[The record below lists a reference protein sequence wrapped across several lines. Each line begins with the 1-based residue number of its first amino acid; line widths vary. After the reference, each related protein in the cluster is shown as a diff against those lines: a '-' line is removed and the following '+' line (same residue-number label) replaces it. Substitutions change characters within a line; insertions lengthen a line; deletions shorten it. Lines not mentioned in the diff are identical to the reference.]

1 MKQCTQKSN
10 LECTANFITF
20 LNSKSRI
27 MTTKILKNSLSTV
40 LLLFSI
46 LAFSQE
52 KSKNTVSLEV
62 FYSKI
67 QTEKNPQII
76 DARAPEE
83 FALNH
88 LEGAVNFNLESKDYE
103 KQIAKLDKTK
113 PVFTYSIG
121 AGRSVWLADDLLKKG
136 FKEAYSLEGGIANWI
151 GNGKPFYAN
160 SKSKLT
166 LAGYKKII
174 AENKAVLV
182 DIGSIYCGACKK
194 VKPVL
199 ETIKAQYGSNLKIV
213 EIDLEDSP
221 QVIADLKTV
230 KVFPTLI
237 LYQDGKIVFKKEGLG
252 DLKKEVDVAL
262 AH

>member
-1 MKQCTQKSN
+1 MMKN
-10 LECTANFITF
+10 
-20 LNSKSRI
+20 
-27 MTTKILKNSLSTV
+27 KIFKNSIATALFLFTV
-40 LLLFSI
+40 MG
-46 LAFSQE
+46 FSQD
-52 KSKNTVSLEV
+52 KSSNTVSLEV

-67 QTEKNPQII
+67 QNEKNPQII
-76 DARAPEE
+76 DARGSEE

-88 LEGAVNFNLESKDYE
+88 INGAVNFNLESKDYE
-103 KQIAKLDKTK
+103 KRIAALDKSK

-166 LAGYKKII
+166 LAEYNKII
-174 AENKAVLV
+174 AENNSVLV
-182 DIGSIYCGACKK
+182 DIGSKYCAACTK

-199 ETIKAQYGSNLKIV
+199 ETIRAQYGANLKIV
-213 EIDLEDSP
+213 EIDLENSP

-237 LYQDGKIVFKKEGLG
+237 LYQNGKIVFKKDGLG
-252 DLKKEVDVAL
+252 DLKNDVDVAL
-262 AH
+262 ASK

>member
-1 MKQCTQKSN
+1 MKN
-10 LECTANFITF
+10 
-20 LNSKSRI
+20 
-27 MTTKILKNSLSTV
+27 KIFKNSITTAI
-40 LLLFSI
+40 LLFTVVG
-46 LAFSQE
+46 FSQN
-52 KSKNTVSLEV
+52 KSSNTVSLDV

-67 QTEKNPQII
+67 QSEKNPQII
-76 DARAPEE
+76 DARGPEE

-88 LEGAVNFNLESKDYE
+88 INGAVNFNLESKDYD
-103 KQIAKLDKTK
+103 KRIAALDKSK

-166 LAGYKKII
+166 LAEYKKII
-174 AENKAVLV
+174 AENKDVLV
-182 DIGSIYCGACKK
+182 DIGSKYCAPCKK
-194 VKPVL
+194 VKPIL
-199 ETIKAQYGSNLKIV
+199 ETIKAQYGNNLKIV
-213 EIDLEDSP
+213 EIELEDSP

-237 LYQDGKIVFKKEGLG
+237 LYRDGKIVFKKEGLG
-252 DLKKEVDVAL
+252 DLKNDVDVAL
-262 AH
+262 AVK

>member
-1 MKQCTQKSN
+1 MKN
-10 LECTANFITF
+10 
-20 LNSKSRI
+20 
-27 MTTKILKNSLSTV
+27 KIFKNSIVTAI
-40 LLLFSI
+40 LLFTI
-46 LAFSQE
+46 VGFSQE
-52 KSKNTVSLEV
+52 KSSNTVSLEV

-67 QTEKNPQII
+67 QSEKNPQII
-76 DARAPEE
+76 DARGAEE

-88 LEGAVNFNLESKDYE
+88 INGAVNFNLESKDYAA
-103 KQIAKLDKTK
+103 QAAKLDKSK

-166 LAGYKKII
+166 LAEYKKII
-174 AENKAVLV
+174 AENKDVLV
-182 DIGSIYCGACKK
+182 DIGSKYCAPCKK
-194 VKPVL
+194 VKPIL
-199 ETIKAQYGSNLKIV
+199 ETIKAQYGNNLTIV
-213 EIDLEDSP
+213 EIELEDSP

-237 LYQDGKIVFKKEGLG
+237 LYKEGKIVFKKEGLG
-252 DLKKEVDVAL
+252 DLKNDVDVAL
-262 AH
+262 AVK

>member
-1 MKQCTQKSN
+1 MKNKT
-10 LECTANFITF
+10 
-20 LNSKSRI
+20 
-27 MTTKILKNSLSTV
+27 LKNSFAIV
-40 LLLFSI
+40 FLLLTV
-46 LAFSQE
+46 AGFSQE
-52 KSKNTVSLEV
+52 KSPNTVSLDV
-62 FYSKI
+62 YYAKI
-67 QTEKNPQII
+67 QNEKKPQII
-76 DARAPEE
+76 DARGPEE

-88 LEGAVNFNLESKDYE
+88 INGAVNFNLESKDYAA
-103 KQIAKLDKTK
+103 QVAKLDKTK

-160 SKSKLT
+160 TKSKLT
-166 LAGYKKII
+166 LAEYKKII
-174 AENKAVLV
+174 AENKDVLV

-237 LYQDGKIVFKKEGLG
+237 LYKDGKIVFKKDGLG
-252 DLKKEVDVAL
+252 DLKNDVDVAL
-262 AH
+262 ASK

>member
-1 MKQCTQKSN
+1 MKN
-10 LECTANFITF
+10 
-20 LNSKSRI
+20 
-27 MTTKILKNSLSTV
+27 KIFKNSIATAI
-40 LLLFSI
+40 LLFTV
-46 LAFSQE
+46 AGFSQN
-52 KSKNTVSLEV
+52 KSSNTVSLDV

-67 QTEKNPQII
+67 QSEKKPQII
-76 DARAPEE
+76 DARGPEE

-88 LEGAVNFNLESKDYE
+88 INGAVNFNLESKDYAA
-103 KQIAKLDKTK
+103 QVAKLDKSK

-166 LAGYKKII
+166 LAEYKKII
-174 AENKAVLV
+174 AENKDVLV

-230 KVFPTLI
+230 KVLPTLI
-237 LYQDGKIVFKKEGLG
+237 LYKDGKIVFKKEGLG
-252 DLKKEVDVAL
+252 DLKNDVDVAL
-262 AH
+262 AVK

>member
-1 MKQCTQKSN
+1 
-10 LECTANFITF
+10 
-20 LNSKSRI
+20 
-27 MTTKILKNSLSTV
+27 MTKNKTLKNSFAFVFFFLT
-40 LLLFSI
+40 I
-46 LAFSQE
+46 AGFSQE
-52 KSKNTVSLEV
+52 KSSTTVSLDV
-62 FYSKI
+62 YYAKI
-67 QTEKNPQII
+67 QNEKKPQII
-76 DARAPEE
+76 DARGAEE

-88 LEGAVNFNLESKDYE
+88 INGAVNFNLESKDYTA
-103 KQIAKLDKTK
+103 QVARLDKTK

-121 AGRSVWLADDLLKKG
+121 AGRSVWLAEALLKNG

-166 LAGYKKII
+166 LAEYKKII
-174 AENKAVLV
+174 AENKDVLV

-199 ETIKAQYGSNLKIV
+199 ETIKTQYGTNLKIV

-237 LYQDGKIVFKKEGLG
+237 LYKDGKIVFKKEGLG
-252 DLKKEVDVAL
+252 DLKNDVDVAL
-262 AH
+262 AAK

>member
-1 MKQCTQKSN
+1 MKN
-10 LECTANFITF
+10 
-20 LNSKSRI
+20 
-27 MTTKILKNSLSTV
+27 KIFKNSIATAI
-40 LLLFSI
+40 LLFTV
-46 LAFSQE
+46 AGFSQN
-52 KSKNTVSLEV
+52 KSSNTVSLDV

-67 QTEKNPQII
+67 QNEKKPQII
-76 DARAPEE
+76 DARGPEE

-88 LEGAVNFNLESKDYE
+88 INGAVNFNLESKDYAA
-103 KQIAKLDKTK
+103 QVAKLDKSK

-166 LAGYKKII
+166 LAEYKKII
-174 AENKAVLV
+174 AENKDVLV

-237 LYQDGKIVFKKEGLG
+237 LYKDGKIVFKKEGLG
-252 DLKKEVDVAL
+252 DLKNDVDVAL
-262 AH
+262 AVK

>member
-1 MKQCTQKSN
+1 MKNKIFKKSIA
-10 LECTANFITF
+10 TAI
-20 LNSKSRI
+20 
-27 MTTKILKNSLSTV
+27 
-40 LLLFSI
+40 LLFTVVG
-46 LAFSQE
+46 FSQN
-52 KSKNTVSLEV
+52 KSSNTVSLEV

-67 QTEKNPQII
+67 QGQKNPQII
-76 DARAPEE
+76 DARGAEE

-88 LEGAVNFNLESKDYE
+88 INGAQNFNLESKDYE
-103 KQIAKLDKTK
+103 KRIAALDKSK

-151 GNGKPFYAN
+151 GNGKPFYAS

-166 LAGYKKII
+166 LAEYKKII
-174 AENKAVLV
+174 AENKDVLV

-237 LYQDGKIVFKKEGLG
+237 LYKDGKIVFKKEGLG
-252 DLKKEVDVAL
+252 DLKNDVDVAL
-262 AH
+262 AVK

>member
-1 MKQCTQKSN
+1 MKKN
-10 LECTANFITF
+10 KTF
-20 LNSKSRI
+20 
-27 MTTKILKNSLSTV
+27 KNSFTIIF
-40 LLLFSI
+40 LLFTI
-46 LAFSQE
+46 IGFSQE
-52 KSKNTVSLEV
+52 KSPTTVSLEV
-62 FYSKI
+62 YYTKI
-67 QTEKNPQII
+67 QSEKKPQII
-76 DARAPEE
+76 DARGPEE

-88 LEGAVNFNLESKDYE
+88 INGAVNFNLESKDYAA
-103 KQIAKLDKTK
+103 QVAKLDKTK

-121 AGRSVWLADDLLKKG
+121 AGRSVWLAEALLKNG

-166 LAGYKKII
+166 LAEYKKII
-174 AENKAVLV
+174 AENKDVLV

-194 VKPVL
+194 IKPVL
-199 ETIKAQYGSNLKIV
+199 ETIKAQYGSNLKVV

-237 LYQDGKIVFKKEGLG
+237 LYKDGKIVFKKEGLG
-252 DLKKEVDVAL
+252 DLKNDVDVAL
-262 AH
+262 AAK

>member
-1 MKQCTQKSN
+1 MKN
-10 LECTANFITF
+10 
-20 LNSKSRI
+20 
-27 MTTKILKNSLSTV
+27 KIFKNSIATAI
-40 LLLFSI
+40 LLFTVVG
-46 LAFSQE
+46 FSQN
-52 KSKNTVSLEV
+52 KSSNTVSLDV

-67 QTEKNPQII
+67 QSEKNPQII
-76 DARAPEE
+76 DARGPEE

-88 LEGAVNFNLESKDYE
+88 INGAVNFNLESKDYD
-103 KQIAKLDKTK
+103 KRIAALDKSK

-166 LAGYKKII
+166 LAEYKKII
-174 AENKAVLV
+174 TENKDVLV
-182 DIGSIYCGACKK
+182 DIGSKYCAPCKK
-194 VKPVL
+194 VKPIL
-199 ETIKAQYGSNLKIV
+199 ETIKAQYGNNLKIV
-213 EIDLEDSP
+213 EIELEDSP

-237 LYQDGKIVFKKEGLG
+237 LYRDGKIVFKKEGLG
-252 DLKKEVDVAL
+252 DLKNDVDVAL
-262 AH
+262 AAK

>member
-1 MKQCTQKSN
+1 MIKNKTIQNRIAIVILFLSGIGFAQQKS
-10 LECTANFITF
+10 T
-20 LNSKSRI
+20 
-27 MTTKILKNSLSTV
+27 
-40 LLLFSI
+40 
-46 LAFSQE
+46 
-52 KSKNTVSLEV
+52 NTVSLDI
-62 FYSKI
+62 FYAKI
-67 QTEKNPQII
+67 QNEKKPQII
-76 DARAPEE
+76 DARGPEE

-88 LEGAVNFNLESKDYE
+88 INGAQNFNLESKDYA
-103 KQIAKLDKTK
+103 KRIAALDKTK

-121 AGRSVWLADDLLKKG
+121 AGRSVWLADALLKNG

-151 GNGKPFYAN
+151 GNGKPFYTN

-166 LAGYKKII
+166 LAEYNKII
-174 AENKAVLV
+174 TENNDVLV

-199 ETIKAQYGSNLKIV
+199 ETIRAQYGTNLKIV

-237 LYQDGKIVFKKEGLG
+237 LYKKGKIVFKKEGLG
-252 DLKKEVDVAL
+252 DLKNDVDVAL
-262 AH
+262 ASK